1 MVTNEYH
8 LLLFRNHTVSTTVAS
23 TILSGTHL
31 TPVKLARPPAA
42 LGFQPEYAYLV
53 CPMTVERDRPHAW
66 KCCHSLIPI
75 PTLLLLAAYIHP
87 KYVVADIR
95 LHHQDYVSWWNPT

>member
-1 MVTNEYH
+1 
-8 LLLFRNHTVSTTVAS
+8 
-23 TILSGTHL
+23 
-31 TPVKLARPPAA
+31 
-42 LGFQPEYAYLV
+42 
-53 CPMTVERDRPHAW
+53 MTVERDRPHAW